1 MARMWKHAAGRLG
14 IQGACVAFIAWSAV
28 GCGDDDGVPPT
39 DGGTGGDAATECPP
53 DAPKPLL
60 SWSYVSIGATPG
72 ISRAAWVELA
82 RDFCDV
88 VNLTISSSN
97 PSVATVVATGTIA
110 PGHSRFDL
118 DVHAVAVGTSTL
130 TATWERGGTMR
141 QATMDVVVTDATV
154 PACAGTASGMLSPG
168 RSIEVPTGTSLAGAA
183 IALQDGA
190 SRDDDFRVDPFTASI
205 ACAPDQLPAGYRA
218 LGPAV
223 AFGPAEKR
231 MMREI
236 PVTVPIRLSLLAEGA
251 NRGHVEVSYM
261 GPGMTAP
268 RIVGIASPTFQGSP
282 GDGLLRFLVPRLGT
296 YQAVVRTD
304 APIRRMRTYKFHGVT
319 GFSMGSGGSGTVGM
333 HNLDRFDFIAPLGG
347 PVDWIYMLHYIRT
360 YHLGGFCT
368 ADERTA
374 TPTACEA
381 GASTTRVP
389 PHTELYEHVQD
400 FEHWWYQD
408 GYDGQ
413 GGTFDREEYSQI
425 FRDLSMMYGNP
436 NTMRTTNPAEPN
448 ITPPGV
454 PDSERARPNAERCA
468 SPVMFPSGYYDDEYN
483 PDGNL
488 QVITF
493 CDGVEVRDAGVR
505 DVGVWDP
512 TGAQYYPLEVGLA
525 VDVNRNGLR
534 DAGEPVIRAGQELF
548 DDFGLDGVPDRLEAG
563 YDATTNPD
571 PAGDDYDFQ
580 YNPAGTEN
588 NWLRDG
594 DPAAAA
600 APGVAEP
607 FLDVGLDGVM
617 GTAQLDAGGYD
628 TGEGNGRFDEA
639 QGMVRMLER
648 NPRSLALNSPIDAL
662 RDVDVFGDGGIRDL
676 FNFGVVQNHMI
687 GGFAARGLPVRYY
700 DSHASMMFTGETS
713 DSMFAFTQVKW
724 LEVGKY
730 VSVRYGDPDASDGLQ
745 RRGDGGHV
753 GTPEQLV
760 NRLLSALAWM
770 SARWPGG
777 DRQRVSDQICT
788 VVGPACPQPNMIA
801 IDFTAPTTGRTGPA
815 AIILPPGYRLPENAT
830 KRYPIIYLMH
840 GYGMEPQ
847 DLIALGA
854 ILWTYMTAPTIP
866 EAQRLQKMIFV
877 FPDGLCRDPDEAG
890 PLPPECLQGTFYTD
904 APPGTPGGAQMETW
918 LLDLSDYMDANYR
931 TRTAEAFSV
940 IE

>member
-1 MARMWKHAAGRLG
+1 MARMWKHAVTSLG
-14 IQGACVAFIAWSAV
+14 LWGFCATFAV
-28 GCGDDDGVPPT
+28 VVGTAGCGDDDGAPV
-39 DGGTGGDAATECPP
+39 DGGAGDGAISDCPP
-53 DAPKPLL
+53 DAPKPMLT
-60 SWSYVSIGATPG
+60 WSHTAIGATPG
-72 ISRAAWVELA
+72 VDRDVWVELA

-88 VNLTISSSN
+88 VDITIASSN
-97 PSVATVVATGTIA
+97 PAVATVEAGGMIPVGY
-110 PGHSRFDL
+110 SRLDL
-118 DVHAVAVGTSTL
+118 TVHAVAAGTTTL
-130 TATWERGGTMR
+130 TATWTRGPTMR
-141 QATMDVVVTDATV
+141 MATMDVVVTDATL
-154 PACAGTASGMLSPG
+154 PACSGMASGMLSPG
-168 RSIEVPTGTSLAGAA
+168 RSIVVPTGTSLAGAA
-183 IALQDGA
+183 IALQEGA
-190 SRDDDFRVDPFTASI
+190 SRDDDLHVDPFTASI
-205 ACAPDQLPAGYRA
+205 GCAPDQLPAGYRA

-223 AFGPAEKR
+223 AFGPASQR

-236 PVTVPIRLSLLAEGA
+236 PVTIPVRLSLLAAGA
-251 NRGHVEVSYM
+251 NRSHVEISYT
-261 GPGMTAP
+261 GPGVSSP
-268 RIVGIASPTFQGSP
+268 RIIGIASPAFQGSP
-282 GDGLLRFLVPRLGT
+282 GDGLLQFLVPRLGT
-296 YQAVVRTD
+296 YQAVTRTD
-304 APIRRMRTYKFHGVT
+304 APTRRMRTYKFQGVT

-333 HNLDRFDFIAPLGG
+333 HNLDRFDFVAPLGG

-368 ADERTA
+368 AAERA
-374 TPTACEA
+374 MTPTACEA
-381 GASTTRVP
+381 GASTMRVP

-413 GGTFDREEYSQI
+413 GGTFDREEYTQI

-436 NTMRTTNPAEPN
+436 NTTRTTNPMEPN

-454 PDSERARPNAERCA
+454 PDTERMRTDADRCEH
-468 SPVMFPSGYYDDEYN
+468 PVIFPSGYYDDEYN

-493 CDGVEVRDAGVR
+493 CDGTEIRPGGMR

-512 TGAQYYPLEVGLA
+512 TAMQHYPLEVAVA

-534 DAGEPVIRAGQELF
+534 DAGEPVIRAGQEPF
-548 DDFGLDGVPDRLEAG
+548 DDFGLDGVPGRLETG
-563 YDATTNPD
+563 YDAVTNPD

-594 DPAAAA
+594 DPAVAGAA
-600 APGVAEP
+600 GVAEA

-617 GTAQLDAGGYD
+617 GTPQLDAGGYD
-628 TGEGNGRFDEA
+628 HGEGNGRFDEA

-648 NPRSLALNSPIDAL
+648 NPRSLALNLPIEAL

-700 DSHASMMFTGETS
+700 DSHASLMFNGETS
-713 DSMFAFTQVKW
+713 DSSFAFTQVKW

-730 VSVRYGDPDASDGLQ
+730 VNVRYGDPDASDGLQ

-770 SARWPGG
+770 SARWPDG
-777 DRQRVSDQICT
+777 DRQRVNDQICT
-788 VVGPACPQPNMIA
+788 EVGPACPQPNMIA
-801 IDFTAPTTGRTGPA
+801 IDFVSPTTGRSGPA

-840 GYGMEPQ
+840 GYGMEPT
-847 DLIALGA
+847 DLIALGV

-877 FPDGLCRDPDEAG
+877 FPDGLCRTPASG
-890 PLPPECLQGTFYTD
+890 PPECLQGTFYTD

-918 LLDLSDYMDANYR
+918 LVDLAEYMDTNYR
-931 TRTAEAFSV
+931 TRMPEAVPV